1 MNQQRNGHDR
11 VAVVTGASQ
20 GIGQAFAVRLAETG
34 RRVVLADITD
44 TSETEKLARHA
55 GAEVLSVH
63 TDVSDE
69 QSVAHLRRQ
78 VEGTFGGTDIL
89 VNNAGTAA
97 VQAFEDTT
105 LEQWRRMMAI
115 NLDSMFLTCQAFLPG
130 MRERGW
136 GRVVNMSSNTLD
148 LHLPW
153 GGAHYIASKGGI
165 VGLTRALASE
175 YGPFGITVNA
185 IAPGLVR
192 RAAVRRRHEL
202 ACRGTAHQASRA
214 AGRPRRDTL
223 VPGIGRRGVHDCSD
237 AHRRRRDRPVAH
249 RQSRRCPGPAR
260 PDRRGADR

>member
-89 VNNAGTAA
+89 VNNAGTPR
-97 VQAFEDTT
+97 
-105 LEQWRRMMAI
+105 W
-115 NLDSMFLTCQAFLPG
+115 
-130 MRERGW
+130 
-136 GRVVNMSSNTLD
+136 SS
-148 LHLPW
+148 
-153 GGAHYIASKGGI
+153 GGG
-165 VGLTRALASE
+165 
-175 YGPFGITVNA
+175 
-185 IAPGLVR
+185 
-192 RAAVRRRHEL
+192 
-202 ACRGTAHQASRA
+202 
-214 AGRPRRDTL
+214 
-223 VPGIGRRGVHDCSD
+223 
-237 AHRRRRDRPVAH
+237 
-249 RQSRRCPGPAR
+249 
-260 PDRRGADR
+260 

>member
-97 VQAFEDTT
+97 VQAFEDMT

-192 RAAVRRRHEL
+192 TPGTVQLFGDDTSSLVEVQPIKRAGQPDDLVGTLSFLVSDDAAFMTAQTLTVDGGIVR
-202 ACRGTAHQASRA
+202 
-214 AGRPRRDTL
+214 
-223 VPGIGRRGVHDCSD
+223 
-237 AHRRRRDRPVAH
+237 
-249 RQSRRCPGPAR
+249 
-260 PDRRGADR
+260 